1 MAEPVGIASGLLAFA
16 AFALESCTALYNTIR
31 SFQSHPK
38 RVRDLLEKLESLS
51 GVLGPLTDTI
61 SANAGPLDLPLQRC
75 GKSCKEFE
83 EEIIKCSARSNNGR
97 TSFREWAKLR
107 YMGDDIDG
115 FRRLLA
121 GYKSTINVALTDA
134 TLYVSL
140 SPVTS
145 VSNNLLQSKILS
157 QHREP

>member
-1 MAEPVGIASGLLAFA
+1 MAEPIGIASGLLAFA
-16 AFALESCTALYNTIR
+16 IIALESSTKLYNTIH

-38 RVRDLLEKLESLS
+38 RVRDLIEEIQALN

-61 SANAGPLDLPLQRC
+61 SANAGLNLSALDLPLQRC
-75 GKSCKEFE
+75 GKSCEEFE
-83 EEIIKCSARSNNGR
+83 QEIIKCSRRTNGVR

-121 GYKSTINVALTDA
+121 GYKSTITIALTDV
-134 TLYVSL
+134 TLYVPLFLVMSI
-140 SPVTS
+140 
-145 VSNNLLQSKILS
+145 SNNLFL
-157 QHREP
+157 